1 MRRSMS
7 WLAVPMMVA
16 ALSACG
22 SDGSPDDQAPERTTV
37 TESAT
42 SSDEPTE
49 AATKTE
55 TVTEEATPE
64 ETSGDAETSSTESGT
79 LTTDDAAAQG
89 GPTTIETLWVD
100 DSWSVEETTDD
111 LCAAGGLSHSNFT
124 QQGNDVF
131 TCGPTAAN
139 AMACTA
145 EAKETICIVNPVER
159 KAIRFDSDVVEDPG
173 EIHPR
178 GGDPV
183 PMYVDLEDGTR
194 CLVASHD
201 HGTHWQG
208 KFSWYPCSDGSE
220 LLTDENIEDTFDDDD
235 ETWTVDRSVDKGAP
249 SEVLVKTAVFAGQ

>member
-7 WLAVPMMVA
+7 WLAVPMMAV

-22 SDGSPDDQAPERTTV
+22 SDSAKDDQPETTTV

-42 SSDEPTE
+42 SSDKPTE

-55 TVTEEATPE
+55 TATEEATPE
-64 ETSGDAETSSTESGT
+64 ETSGDTEASSKESGT
-79 LTTDDAAAQG
+79 STDDADQG
-89 GPTTIETLWVD
+89 SPTAIKTLWVD

-178 GGDPV
+178 GGEPI
-183 PMYVDLEDGTR
+183 PLYVELEDGTR
-194 CLVASHD
+194 CTVASHD
-201 HGTHWQG
+201 HSQHWDG
-208 KFSWYPCSDGSE
+208 KFSWYPCSDQSE
-220 LLTDENIEDTFDDDD
+220 LLTDEKIQDTFESDD

-249 SEVLVKTAVFAGQ
+249 KETPVKTAVFAGR